1 MDSLGFILADGFAW
15 CGAFR
20 AAGSSLGF
28 EEEPS
33 PNHGNRQ
40 LVLGAPEKTH
50 GLILSSIFCFCL
62 PSSLIHILM
71 DSFSLAFL
79 RASLWVLFN
88 WPALGARKIYP
99 VANEDPSL
107 SLPMDP
113 SSLFRGRYTV
123 KEMSVRNPLLPHS
136 GYLLPK

>member
-1 MDSLGFILADGFAW
+1 MGLLGVVLSAQQGALLGLKRSHLQTMAIGTW
-15 CGAFR
+15 C
-20 AAGSSLGF
+20 LGP
-28 EEEPS
+28 EE
-33 PNHGNRQ
+33 
-40 LVLGAPEKTH
+40 TH

-71 DSFSLAFL
+71 DSFSLVFL